1 MDARPNIRMSMK
13 IGNQF
18 ISLEINC
25 KRSTNV
31 DPITQDTVEKCIRI
45 AMDAHEGQRDRDGN
59 AVILHPLLI
68 GSMGQTDAEKC
79 VGFLHDVVED
89 TDWTFDDLR
98 NEDIPDEI
106 IEALRLCT
114 HSDSMS
120 YEDYVQRIIDSGN
133 MTAIHVKLNDL
144 HHNIARGKAFG
155 YPDLV
160 AKHEKALHMIEEFL
174 SKK

>member
-1 MDARPNIRMSMK
+1 MK
-13 IGNQF
+13 MGNEF
-18 ISLEINC
+18 ISLEISC

-31 DPITQDTVEKCIRI
+31 DPISQDTVEKCIRI